1 MRIEH
6 SLPRGFLGRRP
17 IRVLVVGAGGTGSAV
32 LMGLPYLHE
41 AMRVWG
47 HPYGLKVTIM
57 DPDVVSVTNC
67 VRQPFAVSDIGQY
80 KSTVLVN
87 RINMFWGLNWSA
99 VAKPFSERTVRDN
112 DISTLDLLIGCVD
125 TRAARRS
132 IDEVLSGQG
141 TTYWLDLGNNAASG
155 QYVLGQPLN
164 RANRRKADRLRTVSE
179 LYPEIVDAAADEDDL
194 PSCSAREALERQEPF
209 INQTLAASAL
219 AMLSQ
224 LFRYGKLGHHGG
236 FFNAQTGRMSALPV
250 DPRMWAKARRRDR
263 HVFSGGVHGIERS
276 KLHP

>member
-1 MRIEH
+1 M
-6 SLPRGFLGRRP
+6 
-17 IRVLVVGAGGTGSAV
+17 VGAGGTGSAI
-32 LMGLPYLHE
+32 LLGLPYLHQ

-57 DPDVVSVTNC
+57 DPDVVSATNC

-80 KSTVLVN
+80 KATVLVN
-87 RINMFWGLNWSA
+87 RINIFWGLNWSA
-99 VAKPFSERTVRDN
+99 VARPFSERTFRSN
-112 DISTLDLLIGCVD
+112 DISTPDLLIGCVD

-132 IDEVLSGQG
+132 IDQVLTAPSQG

-155 QYVLGQPLN
+155 QYVLGQPLS

-179 LYPEIVDAAADEDDL
+179 LYPEIVNAEAGEDDL

-219 AMLSQ
+219 AMLSR

-236 FFNAQTGRMSALPV
+236 FFNAQTGRISALPI
-250 DPRMWAKARRRDR
+250 DPQMWVKIRRRSR
-263 HVFSGGVHGIERS
+263 
-276 KLHP
+276 K